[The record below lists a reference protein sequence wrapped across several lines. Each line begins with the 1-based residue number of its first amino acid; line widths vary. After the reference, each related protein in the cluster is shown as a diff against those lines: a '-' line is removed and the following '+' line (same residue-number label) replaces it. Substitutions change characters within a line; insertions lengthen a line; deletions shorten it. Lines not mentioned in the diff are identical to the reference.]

1 MTLQRAAA
9 AAMLGAR
16 RSRTGLPAGTVLLP
30 FSDMIYGRRDEASAI
45 DGDGTVDWYSTSN
58 AGPRLTSLGCLVEP
72 LSKNWLN
79 RSVHFDASWSVAG
92 SAVLTAGNTGAGIA
106 PDGTTP
112 ARIDFASGATSQI
125 SQTIGAGTIPNNTVL
140 SLVIAITGVAGGEVL
155 RLRLD
160 DKAGV
165 TGTAVN
171 GKLLDITCH
180 ATPGVWTYYRLP
192 AIDVGSGG
200 SGVSVRLLNA
210 AAGGVKSVRVWSGCA
225 IEGRWDRSPIRTV
238 SSAVTAQPDV
248 CAYLDSQIPEHL
260 RKHATA
266 IPATPHWAPTGTRG
280 LTSGQIK
287 VLLGFQPPSFE
298 FGGIYEFRI
307 RHTGADVRAEI
318 AYGGVVTA
326 TSPVLSGST
335 PRTRIVPAYDPMS
348 GLAGLNGVWGSPGA
362 PCEMPFGQVRVGGR
376 WLDTQS
382 GYEIDGYIEEPV
394 VA

>member
-1 MTLQRAAA
+1 MSREAAA
-9 AAMLGAR
+9 LWFR
-16 RSRTGLPAGTVLLP
+16 RRRLVTGVSPGTVLLP

-79 RSVHFDASWSVAG
+79 RSIHFDASWSVSG
-92 SAVLTAGNTGAGIA
+92 SAVLTPGSTSAGTA

-112 ARIDFASGATSQI
+112 ARVDYASGATSQI
-125 SQTIGAGTIPNNTVL
+125 SQTIGAGTIPDNTVV

-160 DKAGV
+160 NKAGT
-165 TGTAVN
+165 TGTSGA
-171 GKLLDITCH
+171 GTLLDITCH

-200 SGVSVRLLNA
+200 TGVSVRLLNA
-210 AAGGVKSVRVWSGCA
+210 AAGGVKSVHLWGGCA
-225 IEGRWDRSPIRTV
+225 IEGKWDRSPIRTV

-248 CAYLDSQIPEHL
+248 CGYLDAQIPEHL
-260 RKHATA
+260 RKNATE
-266 IPATPHWAPTGTRG
+266 IPITPHWAPTGTQG
-280 LTSGQIK
+280 LASGQLK
-287 VLLGFQPPSFE
+287 VLLGFQPPQLE
-298 FGGIYEFRI
+298 FGGIYEFRV
-307 RHTGADVRAEI
+307 RHTGTDVRAEI
-318 AYGGVVTA
+318 AYGGVVMA
-326 TSPVLSGST
+326 TSPVLSGSS
-335 PRTRIVPAYDPMS
+335 PRTRIVPAFDP
-348 GLAGLNGVWGSPGA
+348 AGGRAGINGVWGSAGTS
-362 PCEMPFGQVRVGGR
+362 CEMPVGQVRLGGR

-394 VA
+394 SV